1 MIRQTEYVLAAV
13 VGLYI
18 VFFTRPAPEMVR
30 SLLANP
36 VAQLVALAGLVW
48 VGSTQ
53 SLLVALLLGIAFV
66 ASTPARE
73 YADDASMKP
82 KCKEGEVYDAKQKKC
97 VAGKPAAPVK
107 APTKPA
113 APKAAAPEETPS
125 AEPKAANEKLTE
137 TFVGGGIDYAPY

>member
-1 MIRQTEYVLAAV
+1 MIRQTEYVIAAV
-13 VGLYI
+13 VALYI

-30 SLLANP
+30 AVLANP
-36 VAQLVALAGLVW
+36 VGQLAVLAGITW

-53 SLLVALLLGIAFV
+53 SLLVALLLGVAYV
-66 ASTPARE
+66 ASVPARE

-82 KCKEGEVYDAKQKKC
+82 KCKEGEAYDAKQKKC
-97 VAGKPAAPVK
+97 VPVKPAAPVK

-113 APKAAAPEETPS
+113 APKAEDAAH

>member
-1 MIRQTEYVLAAV
+1 MIRQTEYAIAAV
-13 VGLYI
+13 VALYI

-30 SLLANP
+30 VILANP
-36 VAQLVALAGLVW
+36 VGQLAALAAITW

-53 SLLVALLLGIAFV
+53 SLLVALLLGVAYV

-82 KCKEGEVYDAKQKKC
+82 KCKEGEAYDAKQKKC
-97 VAGKPAAPVK
+97 MPVKPASPVK

-113 APKAAAPEETPS
+113 APADAPLPTT
-125 AEPKAANEKLTE
+125 EPKAASEKLTE
-137 TFVGGGIDYAPY
+137 TFVGGIDYAPY